1 MTTARGDALYDRL
14 EATVIRLLADYGGT
28 VIIDRYATAF
38 DPVTQTAVRTVT
50 GSNAVNGVFTTMT
63 KMPNGG
69 RAMVN
74 YGGRIADDERI
85 VVMDSSALPKLK
97 DRLRLPSGYTA
108 TIGGAA
114 PGAIVES
121 DYPASWTVEEVATIN
136 PSGTQPLAYFVKV
149 KK

>member
-1 MTTARGDALYDRL
+1 MTTASGDAFYADLDV
-14 EATVIRLLADYGGT
+14 TVIDLLAEFGGT

-69 RAMVN
+69 T
-74 YGGRIADDERI
+74 RIADDERI